1 MNRAK
6 LILTSIGLLFVQL
19 ASAQTLPKESSF
31 YNLFGTLPIELTI
44 VFITI
49 ILFLIAILVLLTG
62 VLIDFGCHAR
72 KELKEKG
79 EKIPFIVS
87 LFGIFDG
94 DYEEAFSGD
103 NEDVIIDDHDY
114 DGIKEFDNDLPP
126 WWIYGFYMTI
136 IIAVLYMGHYHI
148 LGTGQLQKAEYD
160 AEIAQAEIL
169 YADVDL
175 VYEEA
180 LTDEALL
187 AGAKQIFLENC
198 ATCHG
203 DQAAGSRGE
212 DFTAGP
218 NLTDEYW
225 LYGGN
230 INDVYKTIKHGQGNG
245 KMPDWKN
252 KFNNQQIYEIA
263 SFIKSLK
270 GTKVNNPK
278 DPQGEKL
285 EE

>member
-1 MNRAK
+1 
-6 LILTSIGLLFVQL
+6 
-19 ASAQTLPKESSF
+19 
-31 YNLFGTLPIELTI
+31 
-44 VFITI
+44 
-49 ILFLIAILVLLTG
+49 
-62 VLIDFGCHAR
+62 
-72 KELKEKG
+72 
-79 EKIPFIVS
+79 
-87 LFGIFDG
+87 
-94 DYEEAFSGD
+94 
-103 NEDVIIDDHDY
+103 
-114 DGIKEFDNDLPP
+114 
-126 WWIYGFYMTI
+126 MTI

-148 LGTGQLQKAEYD
+148 FGTGQLQKAEYD

>member
-6 LILTSIGLLFVQL
+6 LILTSLGLLFTQL
-19 ASAQTLPKESSF
+19 ASAQTLAKDSSF
-31 YNLFGTLPIELTI
+31 YNIFGTLPVELSI
-44 VFITI
+44 IFILLL
-49 ILFLIAILVLLTG
+49 LFLGVVIVLLTG
-62 VLIDFGCHAR
+62 VLIDLGRYSR
-72 KELKEKG
+72 KEMKAKG
-79 EKIPFIVS
+79 EALPFLVS
-87 LFGIFDG
+87 LFGLFDG
-94 DYEEAFSGD
+94 DFEEALSGD

-126 WWIYGFYMTI
+126 WWIYGFYITI
-136 IIAVLYMGHYHI
+136 ITAFIYMGHYHI
-148 LGTGQLQKAEYD
+148 FGTGKLQKAEYD
-160 AEIAQAEIL
+160 AEIANAEIL

-180 LTDEALL
+180 LTDETLL

-203 DQAAGSRGE
+203 DEAAGSRGE

-245 KMPDWKN
+245 KMPEWKN

-263 SFIKSLK
+263 SFIHSLK

-278 DPQGEKL
+278 DPQGDKY

>member
-1 MNRAK
+1 MNRVK
-6 LILTSIGLLFVQL
+6 LILTSIGLFFVQL

-31 YNLFGTLPIELTI
+31 YNLFGTLPVEVALI
-44 VFITI
+44 FIFL
-49 ILFLIAILVLLTG
+49 ILFLIVIITLLTG
-62 VLIDFGCHAR
+62 VLIDFGRHAR

-79 EKIPFIVS
+79 EKLPFLVS

-94 DYEEAFSGD
+94 DFEEAFSGD

-126 WWIYGFYMTI
+126 WWIYGFYITI
-136 IIAVLYMGHYHI
+136 ITAVLYLGHYHVF
-148 LGTGQLQKAEYD
+148 GTGDLQKAEYD
-160 AEIAQAEIL
+160 AEIAKAEIL

-175 VYEEA
+175 AYEKA

-187 AGAKQIFLENC
+187 VGAKQIFLENC

-203 DQAAGSRGE
+203 DEAAGSRGE

-225 LYGGN
+225 IYGGN

-263 SFIKSLK
+263 SFIMSLI